1 MVGLL
6 ALTIVLGLSTI
17 TWPSTVPLTVLIVP
31 LALGG
36 VLLTW
41 APLVWVVAGV
51 LSMLAVGL
59 SVRTSD
65 FQQFIVTIVFLVVAA
80 LMLGLARSR
89 TRLGVPGTTGES
101 MLVDLRD
108 RLAAQGE
115 LPPLPRGWAIELAT
129 RPAEGAAFSGDF
141 IVSAAPHP
149 DRLELALVDVSGKG
163 LDAGTR
169 SLLLS
174 GAFGGLL
181 GSLPASDF
189 LGAANAYLQ
198 RQNWSEGFATAI
210 HVVIDLHDGSYE
222 ARSAGHPPLVHY
234 QAGSGRWSVVD
245 TTGVALGVE
254 DEVDYAASHGV
265 LRRGDALLLYTD
277 GVVESPRRELTDGID
292 WLQGQAERLVAS
304 GFRHGAR
311 KLVDAVGSNDDDRA
325 LLMLWRT

>member
-1 MVGLL
+1 MVALL
-6 ALTIVLGLSTI
+6 ALTLALGLIAI
-17 TWPSTVPLTVLIVP
+17 TWPSAFPLAVLIVP
-31 LALGG
+31 LVLGG

-41 APLVWVVAGV
+41 VPLVWVVAAV
-51 LSMLAVGL
+51 LFMLAVGL
-59 SVRTSD
+59 LVHGAD
-65 FQQFIVTIVFLVVAA
+65 LDHFIVTLVFLIVAA
-80 LMLGLARSR
+80 LMLGLGRSR
-89 TRLGVPGTTGES
+89 TRLGVQGTTGES

-115 LPPLPRGWAIELAT
+115 IPPLPRGWAIEVAT

-141 IVSAAPHP
+141 VVSAAPHP

-181 GSLPASDF
+181 GSLPARDF
-189 LGAANAYLQ
+189 LPAANAYLQ
-198 RQNWSEGFATAI
+198 RQDWSEGFATAI
-210 HVVIDLHDGSYE
+210 HVEVDLTDGTFE

-234 QAGSGRWSVVD
+234 QAGSGRWTVVQ
-245 TTGVALGVE
+245 TTGVALGVADSVE
-254 DEVDYAASHGV
+254 YAASEGV

-292 WLQGQAERLVAS
+292 WLQGQAERLVTS